1 MSRDSCLGSGGAGA
15 DGEPGTTT
23 RCVFMTTGVLLALI
37 TRDGPESLL
46 RSYTHIVIDEAHER
60 DTDLHLVSHT
70 SRAGRAFV
78 PSINNSNVCHR
89 RMAATTHRHARPRRP
104 QRVLRVECACNCDA
118 QVLVA
123 LRRLLRVRLPPSV
136 AEHGDGAETPMHAE
150 GYSGLRLIIMSATI
164 DANRIAQFFCN
175 PDTGE
180 PAAILHVGKQ
190 PFEVQSFHSDALRE
204 ALPADFP
211 QWKEHAPSRSSQA
224 ARLDPAMYDAACYLI
239 RALGDGTIE
248 AALPGALSDA
258 ELEAQEASQHGGN
271 ANQSLGAVLIFVP
284 GQAEIYE
291 LLHAIS
297 GGSAGVDPRWI
308 QLVPLHSLL
317 DDDAQR
323 TAFAPAPAGMRKVR
337 QTPDAG
343 RQNTDS
349 RSICRSCRPIA

>member
-1 MSRDSCLGSGGAGA
+1 
-15 DGEPGTTT
+15 
-23 RCVFMTTGVLLALI
+23 
-37 TRDGPESLL
+37 
-46 RSYTHIVIDEAHER
+46 
-60 DTDLHLVSHT
+60 
-70 SRAGRAFV
+70 
-78 PSINNSNVCHR
+78 
-89 RMAATTHRHARPRRP
+89 
-104 QRVLRVECACNCDA
+104 
-118 QVLVA
+118 
-123 LRRLLRVRLPPSV
+123 
-136 AEHGDGAETPMHAE
+136 MHAE
-150 GYSGLRLIIMSATI
+150 GYCGLRLIIMSATI

-211 QWKEHAPSRSSQA
+211 KWKEHAPSRSSQA

-271 ANQSLGAVLIFVP
+271 GLSGSNGGANQSLGHGLGAVLIFVP

-343 RQNTDS
+343 RQTDS
-349 RSICRSCRPIA
+349 RSICRSCRPIAQT